1 METVGIALV
10 ALAVG
15 LAAGVALVALRSRQA
30 APADLGRLEARLEV
44 HAAELRRLADAA
56 AIRDGSGEALRQ
68 EVAAAR
74 RALEELNAREQ
85 ERRAALA
92 EDREVIRRLSAVL
105 AGGAAKGRSGENV
118 LRELLAGLPP
128 GMLETDFRVNGKVVE
143 FGLVLPDGR
152 RLPVDSKWPAPAEL
166 EALERSEDPA
176 EREALAREVERVVAR
191 RAQEVAQY
199 LDPAL
204 TAPVAVA
211 AIPDAAY
218 GVCKRAH
225 ADAYARGVVIV
236 PYGSA
241 LPILLFLY
249 TLVARYGD
257 AGDVRA
263 ALGEL
268 EAVLR
273 GIEEVIE
280 NKVQRA
286 SVMLSN
292 AASELR
298 AHVGRARG
306 SLSRAEAGEEPSG
319 ALRVVP

>member
-1 METVGIALV
+1 METIGIALV

-15 LAAGVALVALRSRQA
+15 LAAGVAIVALRARGAGPS
-30 APADLGRLEARLEV
+30 DLGRLEARLEV

-56 AIRDGSGEALRQ
+56 VREGSGEALRQ

-143 FGLVLPDGR
+143 FGLLLPDGR

-166 EALERSEDPA
+166 EALERAEDPA
-176 EREALAREVERVVAR
+176 EREALAREVERVVSR

-211 AIPDAAY
+211 AVPDAAY
-218 GVCKRAH
+218 AACKRAH

-249 TLVARYGD
+249 TLAARFGD

-263 ALGEL
+263 ALAEV

-298 AHVGRARG
+298 SHVGRARG
-306 SLSRAEAGEEPSG
+306 SLSRAEAEEEPAG
-319 ALRVVP
+319 GLRAVP